1 MDTGCQRPAKRL
13 GLRQILGL
21 ENVSAAPEK
30 VEFGFRESL
39 ELQAE
44 WGWKGAATR
53 KQSGDLH

>member
-21 ENVSAAPEK
+21 ENGSAAPEK

-53 KQSGDLH
+53 KQ